1 MIEAAAAAH
10 LRETT
15 YSGDWKAFW
24 KNLKSEE
31 RTLTEVALAGSAAF
45 EANGLLED
53 ASKTLEQSIPLSF
66 DPRLLAAYS
75 RAEPSQVKR
84 RLEKAEAWV
93 PTRPN
98 DPDLLAAIGHL
109 CLVGQIWGQ
118 AENYLSRSLSKRAD
132 ARVHALLGSLYDKLD
147 RPKDAAAQWRMAT
160 AVSAALPVLASN
172 SFLPIADTADDP
184 GVLHAEG
191 LAYLS
196 ESGFLTNWDREA
208 ALDAQAKA
216 QDNVMNAPQST
227 NPISTGLPHET
238 SILQPGRDSLDDYF
252 DSAPVAGL
260 GEPAPVI
267 TLAPLPEKKS

>member
-1 MIEAAAAAH
+1 
-10 LRETT
+10 
-15 YSGDWKAFW
+15 
-24 KNLKSEE
+24 
-31 RTLTEVALAGSAAF
+31 
-45 EANGLLED
+45 
-53 ASKTLEQSIPLSF
+53 
-66 DPRLLAAYS
+66 LAAYS

-84 RLEKAEAWV
+84 RLEHAEAWAQK
-93 PTRPN
+93 RP
-98 DPDLLAAIGHL
+98 DDADLLAAIGNL

-172 SFLPIADTADDP
+172 SFLPIADTSDDP

-196 ESGFLTNWDREA
+196 ESGFPTNWDREP
-208 ALDAQAKA
+208 ALDAQANA
-216 QDNVMNAPQST
+216 QDNARSARQST
-227 NPISTGLPHET
+227 NPVNNGLPNEAL
-238 SILQPGRDSLDDYF
+238 ILQPGRDSLDDYF

-260 GEPAPVI
+260 GEPAPVT

>member
-1 MIEAAAAAH
+1 
-10 LRETT
+10 
-15 YSGDWKAFW
+15 
-24 KNLKSEE
+24 
-31 RTLTEVALAGSAAF
+31 
-45 EANGLLED
+45 
-53 ASKTLEQSIPLSF
+53 
-66 DPRLLAAYS
+66 
-75 RAEPSQVKR
+75 
-84 RLEKAEAWV
+84 
-93 PTRPN
+93 
-98 DPDLLAAIGHL
+98 LAAIGHL

-160 AVSAALPVLASN
+160 AVSAALPVLASD

-196 ESGFLTNWDREA
+196 DSGFPSNWDKQSVVDVQAYA
-208 ALDAQAKA
+208 A
-216 QDNVMNAPQST
+216 DNGKSAPQSIKPVT
-227 NPISTGLPHET
+227 TGLPNEA
-238 SILQPGRDSLDDYF
+238 SILKPGRDNLDDYF

-260 GEPAPVI
+260 GEPAPVT